1 MLTSNEKLII
11 FENFQI
17 DHNLPKHVK
26 PQVESETLSVNEGWG
41 VPTSGGFLIDTNES
55 ISNGVGDQL
64 INYMQYKKDHPDYNR
79 TLIEK
84 LQYIL
89 VKWIFKYNKVQKR
102 NKKVHTMTVKDFFGQ
117 LSKTSLELKDVKDI
131 GKFYEQAIAR
141 AISAG
146 QTALREK
153 LEADREVI
161 RAESYLIEYGLT
173 KYVTEEQVASF
184 YSKVFEKKNLKLNWI
199 KNFIRPIPSDILEIK
214 KGVDE
219 LNIFDNY
226 VILHY
231 DPKDNGSDD
240 TAAEKEKKKDPILF
254 GVMKGS
260 RKLYFIAD
268 WKDEVCDLTL
278 EEMFKT
284 LGKDVLEIN
293 NETVKSY
300 INKIVKDSKKK
311 KDV

>member
-1 MLTSNEKLII
+1 MLTRDKKLIV
-11 FENFQI
+11 FEDFQI
-17 DHNLPKHVK
+17 DHNLPKHIK
-26 PQVESETLSVNEGWG
+26 PLVESETLSVNEGWG